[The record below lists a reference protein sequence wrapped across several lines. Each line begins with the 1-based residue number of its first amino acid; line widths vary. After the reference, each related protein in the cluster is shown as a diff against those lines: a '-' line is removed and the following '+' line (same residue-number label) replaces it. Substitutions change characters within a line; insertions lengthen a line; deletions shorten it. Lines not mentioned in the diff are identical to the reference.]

1 MHKIHNFT
9 GQARHGWEKMTP
21 AMGFG
26 RPQSHEPM
34 MPTPPIKRSV
44 GNAHQAHNMSPNPA
58 VPGHPVNLSF
68 NVPFASNLAGPEPDT
83 IVYASPMAYE
93 RWTHA
98 KEAPEGGFPNHELPI
113 HTFDVDKLRS
123 ICKVITDSSNGQI
136 QATVTSSKP
145 KPVPG
150 MQRGPLNTLV
160 TNVCISGDSDMVY
173 KMRARILNETPI
185 TLVGIPLSMVIRAHS

>member
-1 MHKIHNFT
+1 
-9 GQARHGWEKMTP
+9 MT
-21 AMGFG
+21 
-26 RPQSHEPM
+26 
-34 MPTPPIKRSV
+34 
-44 GNAHQAHNMSPNPA
+44 PNPA

-83 IVYASPMAYE
+83 VVYASPGAFE
-93 RWTHA
+93 RWTHPKDA
-98 KEAPEGGFPNHELPI
+98 SDTPVHHELPV
-113 HTFDVDKLRS
+113 HVFNVDKLRS
-123 ICKVITDSSNGQI
+123 MCKAITDGSNAQI

-160 TNVCISGDSDMVY
+160 TNVCISGDSDIVY

-185 TLVGIPLSMVIRAHS
+185 TLVSTTQRGLLTCWVGEWLTYCNSDPLPSMWTPTSLLDSMRTASWVSEQTY